1 MFMKAP
7 WRRRSASAP
16 VGEPRRTRDAAGSA
30 VLQFAITGLVAV
42 ALVGAVAVLLES
54 RTANKQ
60 AIDQARAVTRLL
72 ALNVIEPALT
82 DGAIGDDPKA
92 RKHLDDVVRKR
103 VLSDTVLRVKLWTE
117 DGKIVY
123 SDEPRLIGKRYKLGE
138 DDVESLNEGKVAAE
152 ISDLSA
158 PENRFER
165 DRGKLLEVYL
175 PVRTSPSGQP
185 LLFETYQDYAAIN
198 RETRNLLKAFVPA
211 LGGALLLLW
220 VLQIPLARSLARRLR
235 ASQRER
241 EALLLRAM
249 EASDVERRRIAA
261 DLHDGVVQD
270 LAGISFGLEASAEH
284 AASRGDTDTA
294 IEMRRGAS
302 GTRESMRQLRSLLV
316 ELHPPNLHA
325 SGLEPALTDLC
336 APLRAHGVDCTLEV
350 DDVARLSPPG
360 EELVFRAAQ
369 EALRNV
375 LAHAEADTAV
385 VRLKQEDGRVVLTVE
400 DDGRGFTPEDV
411 EQSRSDGHLGLSLL
425 SERALDLGG
434 VLNVDGRPGHGTRL
448 RLEVTTP

>member
-1 MFMKAP
+1 MKTP
-7 WRRRSASAP
+7 WQRRSATAP
-16 VGEPRRTRDAAGSA
+16 VGEPRRTRDVAGTA

-54 RTANKQ
+54 HTANKQ

-72 ALNVIEPALT
+72 ALNVIEPSLT
-82 DGAIGDDPKA
+82 DGVVDGDPTA
-92 RKHLDDVVRKR
+92 RKRLDTAVRKR
-103 VLSDTVLRVKLWTE
+103 VLSDSVLRVKIWTE
-117 DGKIVY
+117 DGRIVY
-123 SDEPRLIGKRYKLGE
+123 SDEPRLAGQRYALGE
-138 DDVESLNEGKVAAE
+138 DDLESLKEGNVAAE
-152 ISDLSA
+152 ISNLSA

-175 PVRTSPSGQP
+175 PVKTPSGRT

-235 ASQRER
+235 DGQRDR

-249 EASDVERRRIAA
+249 EASDIERRRIAA

-270 LAGISFGLEASAEH
+270 LAGISFGLEAGAQH
-284 AASRGDTDTA
+284 AATRGDDNA
-294 IEMRRGAS
+294 AVEMRRGAA

-336 APLRAHGVDCTLEV
+336 APLRAHGVDCGLEV
-350 DDVARLSPPG
+350 DDVPRLSPPG

-375 LAHAEADTAV
+375 LAHAEADSTH
-385 VRLKQEDGRVVLTVE
+385 VRLRQEDGRVVLTVE
-400 DDGRGFTPEDV
+400 DDGRGFSPEDV
-411 EQSRSDGHLGLSLL
+411 EQRRSDGHLGLSLL
-425 SERALDLGG
+425 SERAMDLGG
-434 VLNVDGRPGHGTRL
+434 VLNVEARPGHGTRL
-448 RLEVTTP
+448 RLEVATP